1 MSRPLLL
8 LGHTGNA
15 FGKHYIVEEKIQKK
29 LLLGKIVSVQ
39 NKFEKQS
46 GKLKIILLDPIT
58 YLMKASKILVATK
71 KQLHS
76 YVEFLGFSLKV
87 MRAVSV
93 FSDYIHKVYSWAPL
107 HATFSPNS
115 LTWIWQERNLI

>member
-46 GKLKIILLDPIT
+46 GFKIILFDPIT
-58 YLMKASKILVATK
+58 YLFDESQQVATK

-87 MRAVSV
+87 MREVSV
-93 FSDYIHKVYSWAPL
+93 F
-107 HATFSPNS
+107 F
-115 LTWIWQERNLI
+115 

>member
-15 FGKHYIVEEKIQKK
+15 FGKHYSRRKNTKK
-29 LLLGKIVSVQ
+29 ATSGKIVSVQ

-46 GKLKIILLDPIT
+46 GKLKIILFDPIT

-93 FSDYIHKVYSWAPL
+93 F
-107 HATFSPNS
+107 F
-115 LTWIWQERNLI
+115 

>member
-29 LLLGKIVSVQ
+29 LLLGKIVSIQ

-46 GKLKIILLDPIT
+46 GFKIILFDPIT
-58 YLMKASKILVATK
+58 YLMKASKILVANK
-71 KQLHS
+71 
-76 YVEFLGFSLKV
+76 EN
-87 MRAVSV
+87 
-93 FSDYIHKVYSWAPL
+93 YILLWNSWDS
-107 HATFSPNS
+107 H
-115 LTWIWQERNLI
+115 

>member
-29 LLLGKIVSVQ
+29 KLLLGKIVSVQ

-46 GKLKIILLDPIT
+46 GFKIILFDPIT
-58 YLMKASKILVATK
+58 YLFDESQQVATK

-87 MRAVSV
+87 MRGVGV
-93 FSDYIHKVYSWAPL
+93 F
-107 HATFSPNS
+107 F
-115 LTWIWQERNLI
+115 

>member
-39 NKFEKQS
+39 NKFGKQS
-46 GKLKIILLDPIT
+46 GFKIILLDPIT

-87 MRAVSV
+87 MRVSV
-93 FSDYIHKVYSWAPL
+93 F
-107 HATFSPNS
+107 F
-115 LTWIWQERNLI
+115 

>member
-46 GKLKIILLDPIT
+46 GFKIILFDPIT
-58 YLMKASKILVATK
+58 YLMKASKVLVANEK
-71 KQLHS
+71 KLHS
-76 YVEFLGFSLKV
+76 SVEFLAFSLKV
-87 MRAVSV
+87 MREVSV
-93 FSDYIHKVYSWAPL
+93 F
-107 HATFSPNS
+107 F
-115 LTWIWQERNLI
+115 

>member
-15 FGKHYIVEEKIQKK
+15 FGKHYSRRKNTKK
-29 LLLGKIVSVQ
+29 ATTGKIVSVQ

-46 GKLKIILLDPIT
+46 GFKIILLDPIT

-87 MRAVSV
+87 MRGVSA
-93 FSDYIHKVYSWAPL
+93 FFW
-107 HATFSPNS
+107 
-115 LTWIWQERNLI
+115 

>member
-15 FGKHYIVEEKIQKK
+15 FGKHYSRRKNTKK
-29 LLLGKIVSVQ
+29 ATTGKIVSVQ
-39 NKFEKQS
+39 NKFGKQS
-46 GKLKIILLDPIT
+46 GFKIILFDPIT

-71 KQLHS
+71 KQLLHS
-76 YVEFLGFSLKV
+76 SVEFLRFSLKV

-93 FSDYIHKVYSWAPL
+93 F
-107 HATFSPNS
+107 F
-115 LTWIWQERNLI
+115 

>member
-46 GKLKIILLDPIT
+46 GFKIILFDPIT
-58 YLMKASKILVATK
+58 YLMKASKILVANK
-71 KQLHS
+71 
-76 YVEFLGFSLKV
+76 EN
-87 MRAVSV
+87 
-93 FSDYIHKVYSWAPL
+93 YILLWNSWDS
-107 HATFSPNS
+107 H
-115 LTWIWQERNLI
+115 

>member
-15 FGKHYIVEEKIQKK
+15 FGKHYSRRKNTKK
-29 LLLGKIVSVQ
+29 ATTGKIVSVQ

-46 GKLKIILLDPIT
+46 GFKIILFDPIT
-58 YLMKASKILVATK
+58 YLFDESQQNTSATK

-87 MRAVSV
+87 MRGVSA
-93 FSDYIHKVYSWAPL
+93 FFW
-107 HATFSPNS
+107 
-115 LTWIWQERNLI
+115 